1 MCGEWQPWRYSVR
14 SLIQIKRDQAQATT
28 AIPDAALKEPI
39 IVGASFRWFPIV
51 SVVLLACSGCTK
63 TPPDRSGRDA
73 FESRAAAQQQG
84 QVTLRAAVLSDDES
98 SRFFGVSLA
107 DRGMQAVWFSVKN
120 DSDGMLYYLPATT
133 DANYYTPPEA
143 SRIFRAW
150 WPGEADRERELLFT
164 REAMPDV
171 IAPGQNAS
179 GFVLTHREGGVKFV
193 RAGFVGLGRQF
204 EFRFVMHLSSKVYAA
219 QNVDFNDLPS
229 DGENIDLAG
238 LRARIEALPCCASN
252 KEGNKAGDPL
262 NFVIVGD
269 GADAIFPF
277 IERGWRLD
285 EPLDIHSV
293 LRTISAFI
301 FGTEYTTSPVS
312 PLYLFGRPQDIA
324 LQKARNNISLRNHL
338 RVWRLPFTV
347 ETQGVWVGQISR
359 DIGSKLTTQSWSF
372 TTHRISPEVDQDRYY
387 LLQDLLLSGE
397 AYRFGFARGVGLSS
411 RTNPRKNLAYDPYVT
426 DGMRVVVFLGPPRF
440 VTGKVEFMDWERLS
454 P

>member
-1 MCGEWQPWRYSVR
+1 M
-14 SLIQIKRDQAQATT
+14 
-28 AIPDAALKEPI
+28 
-39 IVGASFRWFPIV
+39 
-51 SVVLLACSGCTK
+51 
-63 TPPDRSGRDA
+63 PPDPSGRDA
-73 FESRAAAQQQG
+73 FESRATAQLQG
-84 QVTLRAAVLSDDES
+84 QVTVRAAVLGDEES

-107 DRGMQAVWFSVKN
+107 DAGMQAVWFNVKN

-133 DANYYTPPEA
+133 DADYYTPPEA

-150 WPGEADRERELLFT
+150 WSGEADRERELLFA

-193 RAGFVGLGRQF
+193 RAGFVSLGQRF
-204 EFRFVMHLSSKVYAA
+204 EFRFVIQLNSKLYAA
-219 QNVDFNDLPS
+219 QNIDFNALPS
-229 DGENIDLAG
+229 AGENIDLAD
-238 LRARIEALPCCASN
+238 LRAKLEALPCCASN
-252 KEGNKAGDPL
+252 KESNRSGDPL
-262 NFVIVGD
+262 NLVIVGN

-312 PLYLFGRPQDIA
+312 PLYVFGRPQDIA

-338 RVWRLPFTV
+338 RVWRAPFTV
-347 ETQGVWVGQISR
+347 EAQGVWVGQISR
-359 DIGSKLTTQSWSF
+359 DIGTKLTTQSWSF

-387 LLQDLLLSGE
+387 LLQDLLLTGE

-411 RTNPRKNLAYDPYVT
+411 PTNPRTNLAYDPYVT
-426 DGMRVVVFLGPPRF
+426 DGLRVVVFIGPPRY
-440 VTGKVEFMDWERLS
+440 VTDTVEFIDWER
-454 P
+454 PPP